1 LTNWITQTFHPRAT
15 ARIAVPKAA
24 VDLPFPS
31 PVFTITIEAALLVAG
46 AGPLVGTSLG
56 FDVRSATGNEC

>member
-1 LTNWITQTFHPRAT
+1 
-15 ARIAVPKAA
+15 
-24 VDLPFPS
+24 
-31 PVFTITIEAALLVAG
+31 LLVAG